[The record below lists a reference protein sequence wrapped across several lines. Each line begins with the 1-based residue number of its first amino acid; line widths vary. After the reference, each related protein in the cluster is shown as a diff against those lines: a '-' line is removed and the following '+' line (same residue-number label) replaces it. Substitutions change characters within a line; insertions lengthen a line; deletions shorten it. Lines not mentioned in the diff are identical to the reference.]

1 VPITGGR
8 LDDDEFALHVFA
20 AEGRVCFR
28 VLLGPLCHT
37 RNPAHRPPPV
47 SLLQHLDLVILSTTS
62 AHLYAAD
69 GVSSR

>member
-8 LDDDEFALHVFA
+8 LDDVEFALHLVA
-20 AEGRVCFR
+20 AEGGSVSGCCLVRF
-28 VLLGPLCHT
+28 CHT

-47 SLLQHLDLVILSTTS
+47 SLLQHLDIVIISATT
-62 AHLYAAD
+62 AHVYATD